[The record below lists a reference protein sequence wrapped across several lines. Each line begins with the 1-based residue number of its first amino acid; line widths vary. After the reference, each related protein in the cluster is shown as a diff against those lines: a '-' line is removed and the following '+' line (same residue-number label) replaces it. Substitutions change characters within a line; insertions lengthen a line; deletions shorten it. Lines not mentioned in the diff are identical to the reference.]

1 MSKITSNEKTATKK
15 SKRKNGEGSIYWD
28 NHHNRYVAAY
38 TDMNGK
44 RQRKL
49 FTNVD
54 DAQAWRSAQKT
65 AREKGENTYVRDPK
79 STLSEFLAE
88 WLTQKTELSSNGY
101 KSYEETIRNRIN
113 PYIGHIL
120 LKNLN
125 AKILENFFKALTI
138 DKEYKAGTVLG
149 VRRTLS
155 SAFNAGVRW
164 GELPY
169 NPLVKAKLHM
179 PKKSVPSPQIPS
191 EDVEKLRKEAAKNPY
206 DQARIEIGIAPGL
219 RPGEVAGLKWKDLD
233 EAKQN
238 LSIVRQIQRVRGK
251 GLVESSPKSPRLAP
265 LPLRAH
271 EVQLLINLKKYQMEK
286 SSRIIHTEN
295 YIFPNSLGR
304 ALDSSGDRKWFK
316 KLCERAGVK
325 KYQLYQMR
333 KTAFTELSRVTD
345 LPTVMAYSGH
355 TQMSTLINHYINP
368 SETAVRIALEQREKN
383 RLRMNA

>member
-1 MSKITSNEKTATKK
+1 MSTMSKITSNEKTATKK

-28 NHHNRYVAAY
+28 NHHNRYVAAF

-49 FTNVD
+49 FTNED

-88 WLTQKTELSSNGY
+88 WLAQKTELSSNGY

-125 AKILENFFKALTI
+125 AKILENFFKSLTI
-138 DKEYKAGTVLG
+138 DKEYKSGTVLG

-206 DQARIEIGIAPGL
+206 DQARLEIGIAPGL
-219 RPGEVAGLKWKDLD
+219 RPGEVTGLKWKDLD

-265 LPLRAH
+265 LPLSAH
-271 EVQLLINLKKYQMEK
+271 EVELLINLKK
-286 SSRIIHTEN
+286 
-295 YIFPNSLGR
+295 
-304 ALDSSGDRKWFK
+304 
-316 KLCERAGVK
+316 
-325 KYQLYQMR
+325 
-333 KTAFTELSRVTD
+333 
-345 LPTVMAYSGH
+345 
-355 TQMSTLINHYINP
+355 
-368 SETAVRIALEQREKN
+368 
-383 RLRMNA
+383 